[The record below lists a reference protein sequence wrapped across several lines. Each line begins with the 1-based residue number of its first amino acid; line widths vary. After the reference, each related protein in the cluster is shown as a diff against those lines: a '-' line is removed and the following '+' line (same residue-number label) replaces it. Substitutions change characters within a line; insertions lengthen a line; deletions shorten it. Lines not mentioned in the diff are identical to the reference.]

1 MIGRKMPH
9 VVYRSFGVAGAALG
23 AAKKIDLTKTQK
35 RDWANCHRGGRPP
48 KDDRPMVTGIWYVLR
63 TGIPW
68 RDLPPQFGPWSS
80 VYTRFRRWCAS
91 GLWARLLAELG
102 AGAYGEIRRV
112 DCSHIKIHQ
121 DAANPAGGQTAQAMG
136 RTKGGFNSK
145 LAAVVDAVGRAV
157 GLSLAPGP
165 QHDLRA
171 CAPLMPHLDGKW
183 VVGDK
188 GFDSAAFRADLVRTG
203 AMVCIPPR
211 STRRT
216 DYYFSRLLYKHRH
229 TVENFFCRIKRHRRI
244 ATRYEKL
251 AVTFLGFVY
260 LAAIID
266 WITHEV

>member
-102 AGAYGEIRRV
+102 AGAYGEIRSV

>member
-102 AGAYGEIRRV
+102 AGAYGEIRSV

-251 AVTFLGFVY
+251 AVTLLGFVY